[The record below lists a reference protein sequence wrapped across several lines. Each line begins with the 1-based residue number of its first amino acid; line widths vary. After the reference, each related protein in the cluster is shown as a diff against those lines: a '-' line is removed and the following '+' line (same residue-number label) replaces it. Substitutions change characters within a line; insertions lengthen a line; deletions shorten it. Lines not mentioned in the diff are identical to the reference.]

1 MKRLTTPSKLISLY
15 ENEIFVFG
23 SNSEGIHSG
32 GAAAF
37 AAKHFG
43 AEHGV
48 GEGLTGQSY
57 AFPTLRAP
65 GGERVVDAELIIS
78 VEKLFACARENS
90 SKQFLVTKVG
100 CGIAGFAEDEIKS
113 LFLNDKPDN
122 ISLPVGWAS
131 IKGYKAFNDGL
142 KCHDFQYA
150 VGETFVHEGDISM
163 CATGFHF
170 CRKLN
175 NVYEFY
181 RFGSQVAEVDALGD
195 VVEDDD
201 GSKSVTTVLRI
212 GRILAD
218 VEAANNT
225 GDSNTGYSNTGDRNT
240 GHRNTGYSNTG
251 DRNTGHSNTGY
262 SNTGDWNTGH
272 RNTGDS
278 NTGHWNTGHS
288 NTGDWNSGDRNTGDW
303 NTGDSN
309 TGYSNTG
316 DRNTG
321 HRNTGDRNTG
331 DWNTGD
337 WNTGDRNSGDRN
349 TGYWNTGDWNTG
361 DRNIGY
367 SNTGYSN
374 TGDWNTGDRNTGH
387 RNTGHSNTGDWN
399 TGDWNTGNFNTITP
413 DEVLIFNKVCSR
425 EVWKNAYKPYLLYF
439 NVKTWVSSEEMTD
452 EEKLAFPSAE
462 VCGGYVRHIDYKDA
476 FRASYER
483 ASDEDKEAV
492 KNLPNFDAAIFEE
505 ISGIHIETG
514 KPEVQS

>member
-142 KCHDFQYA
+142 KCLDFQYA

-225 GDSNTGYSNTGDRNT
+225 GDR
-240 GHRNTGYSNTG
+240 
-251 DRNTGHSNTGY
+251 
-262 SNTGDWNTGH
+262 
-272 RNTGDS
+272 
-278 NTGHWNTGHS
+278 NTGHS
-288 NTGDWNSGDRNTGDW
+288 NTGDWNTGDSNTGDWNTGHSNTGDRNTGHWNTGDW

-321 HRNTGDRNTG
+321 H
-331 DWNTGD
+331 WNTGD
-337 WNTGDRNSGDRN
+337 W
-349 TGYWNTGDWNTG
+349 Y
-361 DRNIGY
+361 
-367 SNTGYSN
+367 
-374 TGDWNTGDRNTGH
+374 
-387 RNTGHSNTGDWN
+387 

>member
-142 KCHDFQYA
+142 KCLDFQYA

-181 RFGSQVAEVDALGD
+181 RFGSQVAKVEALGD

-225 GDSNTGYSNTGDRNT
+225 GDWNT
-240 GHRNTGYSNTG
+240 GHSNTG
-251 DRNTGHSNTGY
+251 DRNTGHSNTGHR
-262 SNTGDWNTGH
+262 NTGDRNTGYSNTGH
-272 RNTGDS
+272 RNTGHN
-278 NTGHWNTGHS
+278 NTGHRNTGHS
-288 NTGDWNSGDRNTGDW
+288 NTG
-303 NTGDSN
+303 
-309 TGYSNTG
+309 Y
-316 DRNTG
+316 RNTG
-321 HRNTGDRNTG
+321 HRNTGD
-331 DWNTGD
+331 W
-337 WNTGDRNSGDRN
+337 
-349 TGYWNTGDWNTG
+349 
-361 DRNIGY
+361 
-367 SNTGYSN
+367 
-374 TGDWNTGDRNTGH
+374 
-387 RNTGHSNTGDWN
+387 NTGHSNTGDWN
-399 TGDWNTGNFNTITP
+399 TGDWNTGHSNTGHSNTGDRNTGDRNTGNWNTGDRNTGNFNTITP

-425 EVWKNAYKPYLLYF
+425 EVWKNAYKPDLLYF